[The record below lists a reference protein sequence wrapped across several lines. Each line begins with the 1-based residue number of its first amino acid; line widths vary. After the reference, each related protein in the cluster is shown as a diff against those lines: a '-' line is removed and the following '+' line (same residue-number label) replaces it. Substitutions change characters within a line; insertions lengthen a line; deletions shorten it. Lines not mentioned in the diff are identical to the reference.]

1 MKDESFHLSGLD
13 AQNVRK
19 KYTNFYFMIS
29 SGSKK
34 SLLYSHVSASMLHV
48 LGIEEV
54 EIANFN
60 YETGNI
66 IRESTEPT
74 EMKFVQYT

>member
-1 MKDESFHLSGLD
+1 
-13 AQNVRK
+13 
-19 KYTNFYFMIS
+19 
-29 SGSKK
+29 
-34 SLLYSHVSASMLHV
+34 MLHV
-48 LGIEEV
+48 LGVEEI

-74 EMKFVQYT
+74 EMKFVQYTYNYKFGKCIIWNLPKNLKSFSKFK